1 MVNSSPEY
9 AMYAGPIAHMTM
21 ACANDNRTKPGVHH
35 LKKRDKPLKTY
46 GKRQSPPT
54 ESPVEPPKK
63 RVRWA
68 ENLTSDEPDTT
79 PSRPRKSSIREE
91 SLSPNREDTI
101 ESKVEE
107 QEPVTEQPVAKE
119 SILNYFKR
127 VAPPK
132 ETRTVSKSTDN
143 NNDLDG
149 TRPESPQQRPRKI
162 RRKRLLRI
170 RSNHSP
176 RIEKESD
183 DEDCDSPG
191 LDDRSTPL
199 SEGGEALHNQQR
211 GTLSNEKAKRQKV
224 RLAPQVQTTL
234 NLSSQAAFSECK
246 ICDTVWNPLYPDD
259 VKYHTKR
266 HAAHLRGKKRAIEE
280 LEL

>member
-9 AMYAGPIAHMTM
+9 AMYASPIDHTNMT
-21 ACANDNRTKPGVHH
+21 CANYCRTKPGVHH

-79 PSRPRKSSIREE
+79 PSRPRRSSIREE
-91 SLSPNREDTI
+91 SSSPSSEDDA
-101 ESKVEE
+101 ESKLEE
-107 QEPVTEQPVAKE
+107 QEPVTAQPVAKE

-132 ETRTVSKSTDN
+132 ETRIVSKSTAH
-143 NNDLDG
+143 NDDMDE
-149 TRPESPQQRPRKI
+149 TRPESPEQRPRKI
-162 RRKRLLRI
+162 RRKRILRI
-170 RSNHSP
+170 RSSHSP
-176 RIEKESD
+176 RIERKSD
-183 DEDCDSPG
+183 NEDCDSPG
-191 LDDRSTPL
+191 LDERSSPL
-199 SEGGEALHNQQR
+199 SEGGETLHNQQR
-211 GTLSNEKAKRQKV
+211 GTLSNEKGKRPKA

-266 HAAHLRGKKRAIEE
+266 HAAHLRGKKRANEE